1 MKYKVYPDIATYGK
15 ALGNGYA
22 ITPVLG
28 NKYVMENSKDSFIS
42 STFWTERIGPTAALK
57 TLDVMKKIKSW
68 KFITEQ
74 GAKVKKRWAREAKKN
89 NLNIE
94 TWGLDSLAGFTIKSK
109 NSQKYKTFITQEMLK
124 KKILA
129 TNSVYLSIKHTDEI
143 LSKYFENLK
152 KIFKIIG
159 ECEEGRNI
167 DNLLENPI
175 SENTFRRLN

>member
-1 MKYKVYPDIATYGK
+1 
-15 ALGNGYA
+15 
-22 ITPVLG
+22 
-28 NKYVMENSKDSFIS
+28 
-42 STFWTERIGPTAALK
+42 
-57 TLDVMKKIKSW
+57 MKKIKSW